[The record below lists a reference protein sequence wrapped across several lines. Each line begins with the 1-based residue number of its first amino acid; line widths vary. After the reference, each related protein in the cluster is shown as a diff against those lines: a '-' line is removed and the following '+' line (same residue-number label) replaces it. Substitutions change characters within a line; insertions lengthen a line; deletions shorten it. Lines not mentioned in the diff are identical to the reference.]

1 MLLTPSL
8 NLLCIVQQINE
19 RMLLSIEGWWFVHVQ
34 ETDEQ
39 GWAPASCLLPEDRD
53 QLGEVSVTGNS
64 LHSYNSD

>member
-1 MLLTPSL
+1 
-8 NLLCIVQQINE
+8 
-19 RMLLSIEGWWFVHVQ
+19 MLLSIEGWWFVHVQ